1 MKGGEGGRRAGG
13 VESLKSLDCH
23 RYNRLCY
30 ESELEYKQLFITCE
44 LSFTGYGEKKIMDGS
59 DERALG
65 PSQTH
70 RLHVGLPARRLG
82 LDFANTL
89 EGRLTSHPREP
100 FRSYGDLLSWG
111 RRTGMVAPDAAP
123 RLTLEATRRTA
134 AAAAILDRAVALRE
148 AIYRIFSAVTAKRTP
163 EAADLDLLN
172 IVLSEALAALQVA
185 PTADGFVW
193 AWDSQRP
200 ELGHVL
206 WPVAQS
212 AADLLTS
219 VDLHAVRECAAPDCG
234 WLFLDT
240 SRNHSR
246 RWCDM
251 KACGNR
257 AKARRHYER
266 NRQAGEDTA
275 DGPRRR

>member
-1 MKGGEGGRRAGG
+1 MAKKKRVDAGEERT
-13 VESLKSLDCH
+13 
-23 RYNRLCY
+23 
-30 ESELEYKQLFITCE
+30 LEPL
-44 LSFTGYGEKKIMDGS
+44 
-59 DERALG
+59 
-65 PSQTH
+65 QTH
-70 RLHVGLPARRLG
+70 RLHFGLSALRLC

-89 EGRLTSHPREP
+89 DGRLTSHPQES

-111 RRTGMVAPDAAP
+111 QRAGMVAPDAAS
-123 RLTLEATRRTA
+123 RLALEATRRMAEA
-134 AAAAILDRAVALRE
+134 AATLDRAIALRE
-148 AIYRIFSAVTAKRTP
+148 AVYRIFSAVAGKRTP
-163 EAADLDLLN
+163 EAADVDLLN
-172 IVLSEALAALQVA
+172 GVLRDALAALQVT

-193 AWDSQRP
+193 AWGSQRQ

-206 WPVAQS
+206 WPIAQS

-219 VDLHAVRECAAPDCG
+219 VDLQTVRECAAPDCG

-266 NRQAGEDTA
+266 NKQVREGTA
-275 DGPRRR
+275 DG

>member
-1 MKGGEGGRRAGG
+1 MAKKKRVDDGE
-13 VESLKSLDCH
+13 
-23 RYNRLCY
+23 
-30 ESELEYKQLFITCE
+30 
-44 LSFTGYGEKKIMDGS
+44 
-59 DERALG
+59 ERALN

-70 RLHVGLPARRLG
+70 RMHFGLSALRLC

-89 EGRLTSHPREP
+89 EGRLTSHPQES

-111 RRTGMVAPDAAP
+111 QLAGAVAPEPAS
-123 RLTLEATRRTA
+123 RLGREATRRIAEATA
-134 AAAAILDRAVALRE
+134 TLDRAIALRE
-148 AIYRIFSAVTAKRTP
+148 ATYRIFSAVAGMRTP
-163 EAADLDLLN
+163 EASDLDHLN
-172 IVLSEALAALQVA
+172 AVLRDALAALQVT

-193 AWDSQRP
+193 AWGGKRQ
-200 ELGHVL
+200 ELGFVL
-206 WPVAQS
+206 WPIAQS
-212 AADLLTS
+212 AAELLTS
-219 VDLHAVRECAAPDCG
+219 VDRPAVRECAAPDCG

-266 NRQAGEDTA
+266 NKLVREGTT
-275 DGPRRR
+275 DG

>member
-1 MKGGEGGRRAGG
+1 MAKKKRLDGGGERT
-13 VESLKSLDCH
+13 
-23 RYNRLCY
+23 
-30 ESELEYKQLFITCE
+30 LE
-44 LSFTGYGEKKIMDGS
+44 
-59 DERALG
+59 

-70 RLHVGLPARRLG
+70 RLHFGLSALRLC

-89 EGRLTSHPREP
+89 EGRLTSQPQEP

-111 RRTGMVAPDAAP
+111 QRAGMVAPDAAS
-123 RLTLEATRRTA
+123 RLALEATRRMAEA
-134 AAAAILDRAVALRE
+134 AATLDRAIALRE
-148 AIYRIFSAVTAKRTP
+148 AVYRIFSAVAGKRTP
-163 EAADLDLLN
+163 EAADVDLLN
-172 IVLSEALAALQVA
+172 GVLRDALAALQVT

-193 AWDSQRP
+193 AWGSRQQ

-206 WPVAQS
+206 WPIAQS

-219 VDLHAVRECAAPDCG
+219 VDLQTVRECAAPDCG

-266 NRQAGEDTA
+266 NKQAGEGTA
-275 DGPRRR
+275 DGSSRRR

>member
-1 MKGGEGGRRAGG
+1 MAKKKRVDAGEERT
-13 VESLKSLDCH
+13 
-23 RYNRLCY
+23 
-30 ESELEYKQLFITCE
+30 LE
-44 LSFTGYGEKKIMDGS
+44 
-59 DERALG
+59 

-70 RLHVGLPARRLG
+70 RLHFGLSALRLC

-89 EGRLTSHPREP
+89 EGRLTSHPQESL
-100 FRSYGDLLSWG
+100 RSYGDLLSWG
-111 RRTGMVAPDAAP
+111 QRAGMVAPDAAS
-123 RLTLEATRRTA
+123 RLALEATRRMAEA
-134 AAAAILDRAVALRE
+134 AATLDRAIALRE
-148 AIYRIFSAVTAKRTP
+148 AVYRIFSAVAGKRTP

-172 IVLSEALAALQVA
+172 GVLRDALAALQVT

-193 AWDSQRP
+193 AWGSRRQ
-200 ELGHVL
+200 ELGQVL
-206 WPVAQS
+206 WPIAQS

-219 VDLHAVRECAAPDCG
+219 VDLQTVRECAAPDCG

-266 NRQAGEDTA
+266 NKQVREGTA
-275 DGPRRR
+275 DG

>member
-1 MKGGEGGRRAGG
+1 MAKKKRVDGGE
-13 VESLKSLDCH
+13 
-23 RYNRLCY
+23 
-30 ESELEYKQLFITCE
+30 
-44 LSFTGYGEKKIMDGS
+44 
-59 DERALG
+59 ERALD

-70 RLHVGLPARRLG
+70 RLHFGLSALRLC

-89 EGRLTSHPREP
+89 EGRLTSLPQES

-111 RRTGMVAPDAAP
+111 QRAGVVAPDAAS
-123 RLTLEATRRTA
+123 RLALEATRRTA
-134 AAAAILDRAVALRE
+134 EAIATLDRAVALRE
-148 AIYRIFSAVTAKRTP
+148 AIYRIFSAVAGKRMP
-163 EAADLDLLN
+163 EAADLGLLN
-172 IVLSEALAALQVA
+172 GVLREALAALQVT

-193 AWDSQRP
+193 AWGSQRR

-206 WPVAQS
+206 WSIAQS

-219 VDLHAVRECAAPDCG
+219 VDLQAVRECAAPDCG

-266 NRQAGEDTA
+266 NKQAREDTA
-275 DGPRRR
+275 DG

>member
-1 MKGGEGGRRAGG
+1 MTKKKRVIVEDGE
-13 VESLKSLDCH
+13 
-23 RYNRLCY
+23 
-30 ESELEYKQLFITCE
+30 
-44 LSFTGYGEKKIMDGS
+44 
-59 DERALG
+59 ERAAG

-70 RLHVGLPARRLG
+70 RLHLGLSALRLC

-89 EGRLTSHPREP
+89 AGRMTSHPQES
-100 FRSYGDLLSWG
+100 FRSYSTLVSWG
-111 RRTGMVAPDAAP
+111 QRSGMLTPDAAS
-123 RLTLEATRRTA
+123 RLALEATDRLAEATA
-134 AAAAILDRAVALRE
+134 TLDRATALRE
-148 AIYRIFSAVTAKRTP
+148 AIYRIFSAVAGGRTP

-172 IVLSEALAALQVA
+172 GVLSEALAALRVT
-185 PTADGFVW
+185 PTTGGFIW
-193 AWDSQRP
+193 AWGSQRP

-206 WPVAQS
+206 WPIAQS

-219 VDLHAVRECAAPDCG
+219 IELRAVRECAAPDCG

-257 AKARRHYER
+257 AKARRYYER
-266 NRQAGEDTA
+266 SKQSCEDTA
-275 DGPRRR
+275 AGWTPARRHRA